1 MALMRNSTL
10 KQLQRIN
17 SEIKKQGGETDKAS
31 PSERGLPNS
40 LWISDPIDSHK
51 SGKRHISTYEDN
63 WSTDIPDPTESELKM
78 KNENMKIKKFD
89 QLFENGPN
97 DTPIEIMRNMKTIRN
112 WTNDV
117 PNAKRPMVPLN
128 FGRYIETAKVRGY
141 VSRIEGNDV
150 YVSSIDEPTKLIKI
164 TLKEAIKGYKPEKE
178 KVVKLDMS
186 IAGPNNKNIATAP
199 KEGDNASY
207 PKLNQKSDKAKDQ
220 KLSDKIYTDG
230 GVVKFSDMAIEFD
243 KTAINV
249 KSGTVAPELNLKSK
263 VAKDNAITVANYS
276 DKSDKLGNLAK
287 DFDSTVTKGK
297 NKPIGSDLDGKG
309 KTVADNEITT
319 KNTKLK
325 SFKELTDLSQPL
337 KK

>member
-31 PSERGLPNS
+31 PSEKGLPNS

-51 SGKRHISTYEDN
+51 SGKRHISTYEDT

-97 DTPIEIMRNMKTIRN
+97 DTPIEIMRNMKTIKN

-128 FGRYIETAKVRGY
+128 FGRYIESAKVRGY
-141 VSRIEGNDV
+141 ISRIEGNDV
-150 YVSSIDEPTKLIKI
+150 YVSSIDEPTKLVKI

-186 IAGPNNKNIATAP
+186 IAGPNNKTLATAP
-199 KEGDNASY
+199 KEGDNPVS
-207 PKLNQKSDKAKDQ
+207 PKLDQKSDKTKDQ
-220 KLSDKIYTDG
+220 KISNKIYTD
-230 GVVKFSDMAIEFD
+230 GVVKFSDMASDFD
-243 KTAINV
+243 KTTIGT
-249 KSGTVAPELNLKSK
+249 KSSQVASELNLKSN

-276 DKSDKLGNLAK
+276 DKKDKLGNLAK

-297 NKPIGSDLDGKG
+297 NKPIQSNLDGKS

-319 KNTKLK
+319 KNTRLK
-325 SFKELTDLSQPL
+325 SFKELTDMSQPL